1 MAFFLFLTTNGGGG
15 WMGTGCILI
24 FSVIGENLEFL
35 NTLKVGPGVDYFV
48 FPMVPL
54 TYKVLENSDEL

>member
-1 MAFFLFLTTNGGGG
+1 MAFFLFLTTNWGRR
-15 WMGTGCILI
+15 GTGCILI
-24 FSVIGENLEFL
+24 FSVIGEILEFL

-48 FPMVPL
+48 SPMVPL